1 MNYSFFMYKNINTMQ
16 IKVYRLIL
24 KPKLIVECV
33 GLEDGLKHSRK
44 GMIEMENKQFKAE
57 SKRLLD
63 LMINSIYTNKEIFLR
78 ELISNA
84 SDAIDKLYFK
94 SLTDQTIKA
103 NREDLCIRIT
113 PNKEQRT
120 LVIEDNG
127 CGMNKQELEEN
138 LGTIAKSGSLA
149 FKEAAKQREEKL
161 NGEKNISANDEVN
174 IIGQFGVGFYSAFM
188 VASKVRVESK
198 AINEEKAYAWESSGA
213 DGYTIEECDKKD
225 VGTKIILTLKED
237 TEDDKY
243 SDFLAE
249 YKIEELV
256 KKYSDYIRYPIKMQ
270 VEHEVEVKQD
280 ESNKENTTPKYEKV
294 KSDETLNS
302 MIPIWKKSKAEVSE
316 EDYNNFYQEK
326 FADYQKPLKVIRT
339 SVEGDVS
346 YTALLYI
353 PSHTPYDYYTK
364 DFKKG
369 LQLYSNGVLIMDKC
383 EDLLPDYFSFVKGLV
398 DSPDLSLNI
407 SREMLQHD
415 RQLKII
421 AKNLEKKIKS
431 ELMDMM
437 KKDREGYTKFFETF
451 GTTLKFGVY
460 NDWGMNKD
468 NLKDLLMFY
477 SSTEKK
483 LVTLDEYVA
492 RMKEGQEQIYYAC
505 GETVDKI
512 DLLPQVEVVK
522 DKGFEVL
529 YLTEG
534 IDEFVMQ
541 VLMQYKEKK
550 LVNVSTSELDLDS
563 KEEKEALQKENE
575 ENKDMFT
582 FMKDAIG
589 SIEEVRFTHKLKNHP
604 VCLTSTGAVSVEM
617 EKVMNQMPTNQKLK
631 AQTVLEINDSHP
643 IAEKI
648 KTLYKED
655 KDELKKY
662 SEVLYAQAR
671 LIEGLPVENQSEISN
686 LICEIIAK

>member
-1 MNYSFFMYKNINTMQ
+1 MYYSFFMHKNINTMQ

-24 KPKLIVECV
+24 KPKLIVECM
-33 GLEDGLKHSRK
+33 GLEDCLKHSRK

-127 CGMNKQELEEN
+127 CGMNQQELEEN

-149 FKEAAKQREEKL
+149 FKEAAKQKEEKL
-161 NGEKNISANDEVN
+161 NGEKNTSANDEVN

-213 DGYTIEECDKKD
+213 EGYTIEECDKKD
-225 VGTKIILTLKED
+225 IGTKIILTLKED

-302 MIPIWKKSKAEVSE
+302 MIPIWKKSKAEVKE

-383 EDLLPDYFSFVKGLV
+383 EDLLPDYFRFVKGLV

-512 DLLPQVEVVK
+512 DLLPQVEAVK

-617 EKVMNQMPTNQKLK
+617 EKVMNQMPTDQKLK
-631 AQTVLEINDSHP
+631 AQTVLEINDSHA

-648 KTLYKED
+648 KKLYKED